1 MVLRFFKRFA
11 RFAVPSLDLSA
22 ASGGLSMLPT
32 ILSIPAEK
40 LSGLDVYEGD
50 TLHILPLKET
60 AFLFQI
66 SRIDAIQKTALT

>member
-1 MVLRFFKRFA
+1 
-11 RFAVPSLDLSA
+11 
-22 ASGGLSMLPT
+22 MLPT